1 MMKALLISPRYP
13 DTFWSLRHA
22 VQFSQAKAMFP
33 PLGLLTVA
41 TMLPADWTK
50 KVVDLNVEPLTDS
63 HLGWADIVF
72 ISAMTIQ
79 CDSADEVIRRCKERG
94 LKIVAGG
101 PHFSRWPEG
110 YKDVDHT
117 VLGEAEEILPVLLQ
131 DLQQG
136 RARLVYRAE
145 KFPEL
150 AATPPPSWELVR
162 LADYVN
168 VSVQFTRGCPFTCE
182 FCDVVLLFGRRPRY
196 KSVAQIVTELERL
209 YQAGWRGEVMFV
221 DDNFIGNP
229 AKAKELLSV
238 IAGWQKERA
247 YPFEFFTQASL
258 NLAENPELLSLLSQA
273 DFKRIFIGIET
284 TFAESLEECRK
295 HQNKDRDMIEAI
307 RALQEAG
314 MEVMGGFIVG
324 FDADPPTIF
333 DDLVR
338 LIQSGGIPRAMI
350 GMLSAPPGTPLW
362 HRLEKEG
369 RLLGW
374 PNGDNAMN
382 TGALNFVP
390 TMGRERLVAGY
401 KTMVEQLYDPKAYFE
416 RVLTLFAHYR
426 PNGHQVRRLPT
437 AGEFRS
443 LLAILWT
450 LGIRESGRRAFWSF
464 LARVMVNYRHLFT
477 EAIFNAACSYH
488 FQKISRRF
496 ISEAG

>member
-1 MMKALLISPRYP
+1 MKALLISPRYP
-13 DTFWSLRHA
+13 DTFWSLRYA

-41 TMLPADWTK
+41 SMLPADWTK
-50 KVVDLNVEPLTDS
+50 KVVDLNVQPLTDD

-79 CDSADEVIRRCKERG
+79 SESVDEVIGRCKKRG
-94 LKIVAGG
+94 LKIVGGG

-110 YKDVDHT
+110 YQDVDHT

-131 DLQQG
+131 DLQEG
-136 RARLVYRAE
+136 RAKPVYRADR
-145 KFPEL
+145 FPEL
-150 AATPPPSWELVR
+150 LATPPPSWELIN

-168 VSVQFTRGCPFTCE
+168 ASIQFTRGCPFSCE

-196 KSVAQIVTELERL
+196 KSVAQIITELDAL
-209 YQAGWRGEVMFV
+209 YRAGWRGEVMFV

-229 AKAKELLSV
+229 GKARELLAAV
-238 IAGWQKERA
+238 AAWQKERA
-247 YPFEFFTQASL
+247 YPFEFITQASL
-258 NLAENPELLSLLSQA
+258 NLAENPELMSLMSRA

-284 TFAESLEECRK
+284 TFADSLEECHK
-295 HQNKDRDMIEAI
+295 HQNKGRDMIEAI
-307 RALQEAG
+307 RALQGAG

-338 LIQSGGIPRAMI
+338 LIQTGGIPRAMI

-362 HRLEKEG
+362 DRLEKEG

-390 TMGRERLVAGY
+390 TMGKERLVAGY
-401 KTMVEQLYDPKAYFE
+401 KSMVERLYEPKAYFE
-416 RVLTLFAHYR
+416 RVLTFFAHHR
-426 PNGHQVRRLPT
+426 ANGNQVRRLPT
-437 AGEFRS
+437 AGEVQS
-443 LLAILWT
+443 LLSIMWT
-450 LGIRESGRRAFWSF
+450 LGVRESGRRAFWSF
-464 LARVMVNYRHLFT
+464 LAQVLMKYRHLFA
-477 EAIFNAACSYH
+477 EAIFAAACGYH
-488 FQKISRRF
+488 FHKISRRF
-496 ISEAG
+496 ISEVA